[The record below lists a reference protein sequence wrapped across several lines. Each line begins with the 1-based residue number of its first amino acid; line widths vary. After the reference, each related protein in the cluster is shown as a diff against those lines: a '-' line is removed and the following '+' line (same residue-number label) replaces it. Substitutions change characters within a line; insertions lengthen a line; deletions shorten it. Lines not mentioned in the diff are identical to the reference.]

1 MNNPISQQELFTF
14 TELIKSYKSRLKELT
29 EENTE
34 LKNIITNGKA
44 SNNDLTNQITL
55 LQNKYDEYVKNNPAN
70 EIYNEE
76 QLASVA
82 GDKITKLKKI
92 ISIKNDEIE
101 KYKKEKSQ
109 LLIKLNEA
117 NYTID
122 KLKSQNSINESYK
135 DDNTKLRNRLDSIEL
150 NYSSGSTFKDFFTG
164 IAAKYN
170 LARSNILN
178 SQLNDENTDYK
189 IMLNKLIN
197 DYNKYQEDIKHWIST
212 NLKSYK
218 EYVASLENSSNEN
231 FDIINKFIDICK
243 IYENIIITYYR
254 YKNKESQHSAKVRLD
269 EFKEDNNINITNPT
283 LLPRKVDIQDP
294 PVKDNVS
301 KETLQNS
308 ITDVERDIQKDNNV
322 STFKRTN
329 TTDSDTQSKS
339 KRIN

>member
-1 MNNPISQQELFTF
+1 MVCRYPL
-14 TELIKSYKSRLKELT
+14 SY
-29 EENTE
+29 NF
-34 LKNIITNGKA
+34 
-44 SNNDLTNQITL
+44 SN
-55 LQNKYDEYVKNNPAN
+55 
-70 EIYNEE
+70 
-76 QLASVA
+76 
-82 GDKITKLKKI
+82 
-92 ISIKNDEIE
+92 
-101 KYKKEKSQ
+101 
-109 LLIKLNEA
+109 
-117 NYTID
+117 
-122 KLKSQNSINESYK
+122 K

-150 NYSSGSTFKDFFTG
+150 NYSSGSTIKDFFTG

-212 NLKSYK
+212 NLQSYK
-218 EYVASLENSSNEN
+218 EYVASLENSSKEN

-283 LLPRKVDIQDP
+283 LLPRKEDIQDP
-294 PVKDNVS
+294 PVRDNVS

-308 ITDVERDIQKDNNV
+308 ITDVERDIQKENNV

-329 TTDSDTQSKS
+329 TTDSDAQSKNA
-339 KRIN
+339 KY

>member
-1 MNNPISQQELFTF
+1 MNNPLSQQELFTF

-34 LKNIITNGKA
+34 LKNIITNGRA

-76 QLASVA
+76 QIASVA

-135 DDNTKLRNRLDSIEL
+135 DDNTKFNNI
-150 NYSSGSTFKDFFTG
+150 NGYGSTFLNAYRF
-164 IAAKYN
+164 
-170 LARSNILN
+170 SNI
-178 SQLNDENTDYK
+178 Q
-189 IMLNKLIN
+189 
-197 DYNKYQEDIKHWIST
+197 
-212 NLKSYK
+212 
-218 EYVASLENSSNEN
+218 
-231 FDIINKFIDICK
+231 
-243 IYENIIITYYR
+243 NI
-254 YKNKESQHSAKVRLD
+254 KNKVNPIIKLQLPATSVNLSA
-269 EFKEDNNINITNPT
+269 T
-283 LLPRKVDIQDP
+283 LSPSFS
-294 PVKDNVS
+294 VS
-301 KETLQNS
+301 LS
-308 ITDVERDIQKDNNV
+308 CL
-322 STFKRTN
+322 STSTA
-329 TTDSDTQSKS
+329 
-339 KRIN
+339 IG

>member
-1 MNNPISQQELFTF
+1 MNNPLSQQELFSF
-14 TELIKSYKSRLKELT
+14 SELIKSYKSRLKELT

-34 LKNIITNGKA
+34 LRNIITNGRA
-44 SNNDLTNQITL
+44 SNNDLTNKITL

-70 EIYNEE
+70 KIYNKE
-76 QLASVA
+76 QLDSIA
-82 GDKITKLKKI
+82 GDEITKLNNI

-101 KYKKEKSQ
+101 KYKKENSR
-109 LLIKLNEA
+109 LLIQINELN
-117 NYTID
+117 YIID

-135 DDNTKLRNRLDSIEL
+135 DDNTELRNRLDSIEL
-150 NYSSGSTFKDFFTG
+150 NYSSGNSIKDFFTG
-164 IAAKYN
+164 LSARYQ
-170 LARSNILN
+170 LSRSNILN
-178 SQLNDENTDYK
+178 SQLNDENIDYK

-197 DYNKYQEDIKHWIST
+197 DYNKYQEEIKHWINT
-212 NLKSYK
+212 NLQSYK
-218 EYVASLENSSNEN
+218 RYVASLENSSNEN

-294 PVKDNVS
+294 PVKENVS

-308 ITDVERDIQKDNNV
+308 ITDVERDIQKENNV

-329 TTDSDTQSKS
+329 TTDSDAQSKNA
-339 KRIN
+339 KY

>member
-1 MNNPISQQELFTF
+1 MNNPLSQQELSSFS
-14 TELIKSYKSRLKELT
+14 ELIKYYKNRLKELT
-29 EENTE
+29 EENSK
-34 LKNIITNGKA
+34 LKNIITNGRA

-150 NYSSGSTFKDFFTG
+150 NYSSGSTIKDF
-164 IAAKYN
+164 
-170 LARSNILN
+170 
-178 SQLNDENTDYK
+178 
-189 IMLNKLIN
+189 
-197 DYNKYQEDIKHWIST
+197 
-212 NLKSYK
+212 
-218 EYVASLENSSNEN
+218 LE
-231 FDIINKFIDICK
+231 
-243 IYENIIITYYR
+243 
-254 YKNKESQHSAKVRLD
+254 
-269 EFKEDNNINITNPT
+269 
-283 LLPRKVDIQDP
+283 
-294 PVKDNVS
+294 
-301 KETLQNS
+301 
-308 ITDVERDIQKDNNV
+308 
-322 STFKRTN
+322 
-329 TTDSDTQSKS
+329 
-339 KRIN
+339 